1 MQGAYRA
8 DRWKHPRARQ
18 PNVSSLVAGYR
29 NWKLR
34 GCTMSIAVLIVED
47 EILLS
52 KNIQRFLE
60 MAGHD
65 VRLAGSVKDAANAM
79 DVFHPDVVLLDY
91 HLPDGS
97 GLEWLE
103 KLSASH
109 PGSRVIFMTGHS
121 SIELA
126 VEAMKCGAAD
136 FITKPLVL
144 GELGLQIQKLAGE
157 EKKEKALSYYREKQA
172 KRGRLEA
179 ITGQSTAIKQ
189 LKSQISALLDA
200 EQNLTEGL
208 PPPVL
213 VSGETGTGKQLVA
226 RALHF
231 DSKRHKAPFI
241 ELNCAALPEQIVESE
256 LFGHERGAFTDAK
269 ERKTG
274 LFEAADGGTLFLDE
288 VGELSLATQ
297 AKLLKALEDG
307 KIRRLGSVRE
317 QAISV
322 RVVAATNRNLALMI
336 SQGAFRSDLYFRLHM
351 LEFVVPPLRDRNG
364 DVLLLARLFL
374 ERLGEKYK
382 RGNLRLSEEAQRA
395 LAQYNWPGN
404 VRELR
409 NLMERAVLLSKG
421 NVMDCSVL
429 SFPQAAPEEDPTAS
443 QIGQGKGLF
452 DVERELLIS
461 ALSKS
466 NWNVSEASRILGISR
481 DTLRYRIEKFDLH
494 KNAASLN
501 APLQ

>member
-1 MQGAYRA
+1 
-8 DRWKHPRARQ
+8 
-18 PNVSSLVAGYR
+18 
-29 NWKLR
+29 
-34 GCTMSIAVLIVED
+34 MSIAVLIIED

-52 KNIQRFLE
+52 KSIQRFLT
-60 MAGHD
+60 MAGYD
-65 VRLAGSVKDAANAM
+65 VRLAGSVKDALDAM
-79 DVFHPDVVLLDY
+79 DVFQPDVVLLDY

-97 GLEWLE
+97 GLELLE

-109 PGSRVIFMTGHS
+109 LGSRVIFMTGHS

-136 FITKPLVL
+136 YITKPLVL
-144 GELGLQIQKLAGE
+144 EELGIQIQKLAGE
-157 EKKEKALSYYREKQA
+157 EKKEKVLSHYREKQA

-179 ITGQSTAIKQ
+179 ITGQSTAIRQ
-189 LKSQISALLDA
+189 LKNQISALLDA
-200 EQNLTEGL
+200 EYNLTEGL
-208 PPPVL
+208 APPVL

-231 DSKRHKAPFI
+231 DSRRHKAPFI
-241 ELNCAALPEQIVESE
+241 ELNCAALPEQLVESE

-288 VGELSLATQ
+288 VGELSLTTQ

-307 KIRRLGSVRE
+307 KIRRLGSIRE
-317 QAISV
+317 QEVAV
-322 RVVAATNRNLALMI
+322 RVVAATNRNLPLMI
-336 SQGAFRSDLYFRLHM
+336 SQGTFRSDLFFRLHM

-374 ERLGEKYK
+374 ARMGEKYK
-382 RGNLRLSEEAQRA
+382 RANLRLSEEAQRA

-409 NLMERAVLLSKG
+409 NLMERAVLLSTG
-421 NVMDCSVL
+421 NIIDCSVL
-429 SFPQAAPEEDPTAS
+429 SFPQAAPEEDFTTS
-443 QIGQGKGLF
+443 EIGQGKGLF

-461 ALSKS
+461 ALSKTK
-466 NWNVSEASRILGISR
+466 WNVSEASRMLGISR
-481 DTLRYRIEKFDLH
+481 DTLRYRIEKF
-494 KNAASLN
+494 SLQKIMTN
-501 APLQ
+501 LNLPLQ